1 MKLKFIIDK
10 DFIIKENY
18 KTKLRIE
25 QDNLEIN
32 YLTNNYNKINTY

>member
-1 MKLKFIIDK
+1 MKHKFIIDK

-18 KTKLRIE
+18 KRKLRIE
-25 QDNLEIN
+25 KDNLEIN

>member
-18 KTKLRIE
+18 KGKLKIE
-25 QDNLEIN
+25 EDNLEIN

>member
-18 KTKLRIE
+18 KRKLRIE
-25 QDNLEIN
+25 KDNLEIN
-32 YLTNNYNKINTY
+32 YLTNNYNKINKY

>member
-18 KTKLRIE
+18 KRKLRIE
-25 QDNLEIN
+25 KDNLEIN

>member
-25 QDNLEIN
+25 KDNLEIN
-32 YLTNNYNKINTY
+32 YLTNNYNKINKY